1 MKKILATLF
10 AVIALTFAGASAASA
25 TDPCATSCGGPYVQE
40 ETGWGSGTPFDGENW
55 SMYSYGCN
63 CAQLIAGNPKNDYKN
78 GSSAVGN
85 ISFSR
90 LSNGTTTITIKLF
103 AAKFVDDPVVHIA
116 WFNSDFSAFVNKSGN
131 PVPGNFPFNSDRM
144 PYPSGVDIVWSAD
157 GRTATITGLPQT
169 TYYAIHTEV
178 LTVAD

>member
-1 MKKILATLF
+1 MASLL

-25 TDPCATSCGGPYVQE
+25 TDACATSCGGPYVQE
-40 ETGWGSGTPFDGENW
+40 ETGWGSGTPFPGENW

-85 ISFSR
+85 ITFTR
-90 LSNGTTTITIKLF
+90 VDDGTMTIKIWLY

-116 WFNSDFSAFVNKSGN
+116 WFDKDFSPFVNKAGN
-131 PVPGNFPFNSDRM
+131 PVPGGFPFNSDRM
-144 PYPSGVDIVWSAD
+144 PYPDGVSISWAANGKSVTVS
-157 GRTATITGLPQT
+157 GLPQT
-169 TYYAIHTEV
+169 KFYAIHTEV
-178 LTVAD
+178 LTAAD